1 MQRGAQARGRP
12 RRRAARPALAALAA
26 ACVLALTSA
35 ALAQT
40 QHEDAQPP
48 RYPPGFEPVDVTEE
62 VRERQQ
68 QEAEKMERDVD
79 FSTRA
84 RYTAPEQRLRA
95 RYGSATWNLYEQNH

>member
-1 MQRGAQARGRP
+1 MHGQGVTLAGL
-12 RRRAARPALAALAA
+12 AAVAALALAGA
-26 ACVLALTSA
+26 AF
-35 ALAQT
+35 AQA

-68 QEAEKMERDVD
+68 QDAEKMERDVD
-79 FSTRA
+79 FATRA

-95 RYGSATWNLYEQNH
+95 RYGSATWNLYEPHD

>member
-1 MQRGAQARGRP
+1 MHRGAEARGRS
-12 RRRAARPALAALAA
+12 RRLATRTALAGLAA
-26 ACVLALTSA
+26 AAAVALADA
-35 ALAQT
+35 AFAQT

-84 RYTAPEQRLRA
+84 RYTSAEQRLRA
-95 RYGSATWNLYEQNH
+95 RYGSATWNLFDQNH